1 MEGWSDNVPPIPP
14 WASLTQLATGI
25 RGRFRCYSRARACC
39 ALVRVICAPLYFV
52 LSRLLNQHL
61 NVYDMQVIQHQ
72 NARHP
77 PPDRPF
83 DRTVVESN
91 LMLKDDEISL
101 T

>member
-1 MEGWSDNVPPIPP
+1 MHIKAV
-14 WASLTQLATGI
+14 
-25 RGRFRCYSRARACC
+25 C
-39 ALVRVICAPLYFV
+39 AALYFV

-61 NVYDMQVIQHQ
+61 NVHDMQVIQHQ
-72 NARHP
+72 LARHP

-91 LMLKDDEISL
+91 PMLKDDEISM